1 MKYVQPPC
9 ERSPSGSERGLKLTR
24 KNCYN
29 VEQLWVAKQ
38 TIRKKCRIMQEVL
51 EKDDNSI
58 IITSMLVYML

>member
-1 MKYVQPPC
+1 MNPIQVAPVW
-9 ERSPSGSERGLKLTR
+9 ERGLKLTR

-29 VEQLWVAKQ
+29 VEQLWVAKK
-38 TIRKKCRIMQEVL
+38 IIYKKCRIMQELL